1 MQKNHGN
8 NNAKEMYN
16 EHRFG
21 NFNYNEKRLATEPL
35 LRHFLKN
42 IGSKSKLFDI
52 GCGVGFWAKTYLTF
66 GIPKENIELL
76 DLAPDNASALKEQGF
91 NATQGSVLSLP
102 FADNIADYVICNGVI
117 HHTNNSK
124 LAFQELVRITK
135 PGGKIYLNVYNAYN
149 PYFYIVHKAT
159 WPFRY
164 LYWHGFKQIADI
176 LYFSSSIVFQPLS
189 YLLMGKFLDKQTGR
203 TLFMDQV
210 MTPNAELFTK
220 SEIRRLA
227 KNHFCSV
234 KQIQFNKHY
243 FMIASIIEVN
253 KPPRI

>member
-1 MQKNHGN
+1 MQINDGN
-8 NNAKEMYN
+8 NNAKKMYN

-21 NFNYNEKRLATEPL
+21 NFNYNESRLATEPL
-35 LRHFLKN
+35 LKHFLEN
-42 IGSKSKLFDI
+42 VGTNSRLFDI
-52 GCGVGFWAKTYLTF
+52 GCGIGFWANTYLGF

-76 DLAPDNASALKEQGF
+76 DLAPDNISSLQDQGF
-91 NATQGSVLSLP
+91 NAKQGSVLSLP

-135 PGGKIYLNVYNAYN
+135 PGGRIYLNVYNAYN

-159 WPFRY
+159 LPFRY
-164 LYWHGFKQIADI
+164 LYWKGYKKIADI
-176 LYFSSSIVFQPLS
+176 LYFTSSIAFQPLS
-189 YLLMGKFLDKQTGR
+189 YLIMGKFLDRQTGR

-210 MTPNAELFTK
+210 MTPYAELFTK
-220 SEIRRLA
+220 TEIRRLA
-227 KNHFCSV
+227 ESYRCTI

-243 FMIASIIEVN
+243 FMIASILEVN
-253 KPPRI
+253 K